1 MMSTQTLGIIM
12 IILLLLS
19 FIPNVFMLYRANKE
33 GTSSTRFKL
42 MVGVDAILLVLVIA
56 AIVLFS

>member
-1 MMSTQTLGIIM
+1 MSTQTLGIIM

-33 GTSSTRFKL
+33 RTPATRFKL

>member
-1 MMSTQTLGIIM
+1 MSTQTLGIIM

-19 FIPNVFMLYRANKE
+19 FIPNVFMLYKANKE